1 MSSTV
6 TAGRSGDTEKVSVS
20 ITRADLRVL
29 RRRARRL
36 YRGNL
41 SAVIAEAALRMR
53 EEEGRE
59 SVVNWL
65 GDAGR
70 AAPEESASIRAEWQV
85 EVPPRKP
92 PTRRVRK

>member
-1 MSSTV
+1 MAT
-6 TAGRSGDTEKVSVS
+6 TDRAGDTEKVSVS

-41 SAVIAEAALRMR
+41 SAVIAEAAARMR

-59 SVVNWL
+59 ALVRWL
-65 GDAGR
+65 GDAG
-70 AAPEESASIRAEWQV
+70 AATPDQRTALRAEWQLATPSV
-85 EVPPRKP
+85 PRK
-92 PTRRVRK
+92 RRKL